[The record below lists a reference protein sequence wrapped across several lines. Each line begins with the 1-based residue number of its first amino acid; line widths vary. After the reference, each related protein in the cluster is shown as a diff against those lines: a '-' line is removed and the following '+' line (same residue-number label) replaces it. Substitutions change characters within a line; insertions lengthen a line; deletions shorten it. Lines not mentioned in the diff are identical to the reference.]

1 MTLWY
6 YEHGQKLLQKPVS
19 QACPSNNSLT
29 THSAE
34 AIFHWRWKKKT
45 RKVKF
50 LTTGIVGV
58 ELFCLHGYLRSR
70 AQKGNKSARRVQRLC
85 EGLTPSAQTSDV
97 SDSNAGSCDIIKIY
111 IASFGWRRSC
121 TLKMSPGTDFHPYL
135 QSRPSEMFPDIAEC
149 PP

>member
-1 MTLWY
+1 MVLWAWS
-6 YEHGQKLLQKPVS
+6 KTPPKTCV
-19 QACPSNNSLT
+19 PSLSLKQF
-29 THSAE
+29 THNTQCRSNFFIE
-34 AIFHWRWKKKT
+34 DERKKKT

-50 LTTGIVGV
+50 LTMGIVGV

-70 AQKGNKSARRVQRLC
+70 AQKGNKSARRVQGLC
-85 EGLTPSAQTSDV
+85 EGLTPSAQTLDI

-135 QSRPSEMFPDIAEC
+135 QSRLSEMFPDIAEC